1 MEQQAISLRE
11 LNEQVSNVVQ
21 TTFDTAVWITAE
33 VSEARVAANGHCYLE
48 FIEKSDRTQNVVA
61 RARAVI
67 WSNRWWLLGEA
78 FRQATGQA
86 LSPGMKIMVQ
96 VRVTMH
102 AAYGYC
108 LDVQDLDPNYTLGE
122 MARRRMEILNRL
134 TEEGIMEMNRELPL
148 PRLTQRLAVISA
160 AGAAGYGDFCHQLE
174 HNEGGFHFYTHLFPA
189 AMQGTRTEPEII
201 AALERIYQ
209 HAELFDAVVIIRGGG
224 ATADLASFDSY
235 ELAANCAQF
244 PLPILVGIGH
254 ERDSTVLD
262 AVAHTSLKT
271 PTAVASFLIERM
283 NDEAALV
290 QQLQAEL
297 LERVQEIRRHE
308 QERLRM
314 ASLRLQQTRLT
325 LQQQLNRLAMIR
337 ERMTLTLRQRT
348 TQEQQKLKFIAQ
360 SVQWADP
367 AYILR
372 RGFSITRLNGHAVI
386 DPSEIK
392 KGDRVITQVAQG
404 SFESVITD
412 AEISP
417 RKEF

>member
-1 MEQQAISLRE
+1 
-11 LNEQVSNVVQ
+11 
-21 TTFDTAVWITAE
+21 
-33 VSEARVAANGHCYLE
+33 
-48 FIEKSDRTQNVVA
+48 
-61 RARAVI
+61 
-67 WSNRWWLLGEA
+67 
-78 FRQATGQA
+78 
-86 LSPGMKIMVQ
+86 
-96 VRVTMH
+96 
-102 AAYGYC
+102 
-108 LDVQDLDPNYTLGE
+108 
-122 MARRRMEILNRL
+122 
-134 TEEGIMEMNRELPL
+134 
-148 PRLTQRLAVISA
+148 
-160 AGAAGYGDFCHQLE
+160 
-174 HNEGGFHFYTHLFPA
+174 
-189 AMQGTRTEPEII
+189 
-201 AALERIYQ
+201 
-209 HAELFDAVVIIRGGG
+209 
-224 ATADLASFDSY
+224 
-235 ELAANCAQF
+235 
-244 PLPILVGIGH
+244 
-254 ERDSTVLD
+254 VLD

-367 AYILR
+367 ANILR